1 MKRRLAYL
9 FAGIFLVSLT
19 FSPVLSAVL
28 QNDQA
33 KKAEAK
39 KIIEKLIKAQGGRDV
54 LSKIKDTT
62 TSASMEL
69 IQMGMS
75 GSMTMYQKEPNM
87 MRMDMEIV
95 GMVIT
100 QAYDGETAWMTN
112 PQTGATE
119 EMPEQ
124 FTDDIKRQAMGNDTL
139 LNPDKHGI
147 AYSYEGKE
155 AIDEKEYLI
164 IKQTFSDGKE
174 VTMYLDSETYLVYK
188 IKTLAMN
195 QMGVE
200 VEAETF
206 MSDYKEVEGTMVPF
220 TITIYQDGE
229 EFMTMEITEIKYN
242 SGLEDSFF
250 KIEG

>member
-1 MKRRLAYL
+1 MKRHLTYL
-9 FAGIFLVSLT
+9 FTGIFLVSLA
-19 FSPVLSAVL
+19 FSPVLSTVL
-28 QNDQA
+28 QDDQA
-33 KKAEAK
+33 KKADAK
-39 KIIEKLIKAQGGRDV
+39 KIIEKWIKAQGGRDV

-62 TSASMEL
+62 TTASLEL

-75 GSMTMYQKEPNM
+75 GLMTMYQKEPNM
-87 MRMDMEIV
+87 MRMDMEIM

-100 QAYDGETAWMTN
+100 QAYDGEIAWMTN

-124 FTDDIKRQAMGNDTL
+124 FADDIKRQAMGNDML

-147 AYSYEGKE
+147 TFSYEGKE
-155 AIDEKEYLI
+155 TIDEKEFLI

-174 VTMYLDSETYLVYK
+174 ITMYVDSETYLVHK
-188 IKTLAMN
+188 IKATAMN

-250 KIEG
+250 KMEG